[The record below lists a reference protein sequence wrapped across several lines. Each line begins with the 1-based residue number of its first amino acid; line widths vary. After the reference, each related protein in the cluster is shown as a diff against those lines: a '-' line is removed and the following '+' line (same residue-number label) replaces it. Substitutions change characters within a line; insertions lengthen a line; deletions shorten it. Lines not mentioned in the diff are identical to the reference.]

1 MPRIIQ
7 RRFGSEWSRRAVV
20 SAAEKI
26 FAERGYKGADLRTIA
41 DASGV
46 SQPLINHHFG
56 SKEKLYDEVRR
67 QLFREFDAYWVAH
80 APVRDAAPFRYEAV
94 LEGIFRFC
102 QKRPTAVRLL
112 QWSALEGKS
121 FWTERLVAT
130 EGVAAELAAEQ
141 ERGTLRRDLN
151 ASLLAA
157 VAQCIVICWWQM
169 RDVSSSQKKRRV
181 RDLDEAFLM
190 HARAILAGGARP
202 SSQPTPSPASASQPA
217 APAAAAAPR
226 ATRPAAA
233 ADLDGHKRNG
243 QKRSKPTISRRG

>member
-56 SKEKLYDEVRR
+56 TKEKLYDEVRR
-67 QLFREFDAYWVAH
+67 QLFREFDAYWMAN
-80 APVRDAAPFRYEAV
+80 APVRDAASFRYEAV
-94 LEGIFRFC
+94 LEGLFRFC

-130 EGVAAELAAEQ
+130 EGVAGELAAEQ
-141 ERGTLRRDLN
+141 ARGTLRRDLN

-169 RDVSSSQKKRRV
+169 RDVSSNQKKRRV
-181 RDLDEAFLM
+181 ADLDEAFLM
-190 HARAILAGGARP
+190 HARAILAQGARP
-202 SSQPTPSPASASQPA
+202 PV
-217 APAAAAAPR
+217 AAAAA
-226 ATRPAAA
+226 ATRAKRPSPAVAPQA
-233 ADLDGHKRNG
+233 NGRNG
-243 QKRSKPTISRRG
+243 QKPARPATDRRA